1 LIAHNVGERFPADAI
16 TLREMLP
23 VLIPSPRRACRGYP
37 PLLIPLLTAA
47 CVIGPIEVLSVDSAP
62 EIVSGG
68 PASSGSVVTLERDPT
83 KFWVQ
88 VRDENPEQL
97 AYLWELSRDGPLAI
111 SQESDSNNPAIGGSE
126 IELPRD
132 ANLDGQVLTVL
143 ILDENSQVQVSWTI
157 EVIE

>member
-1 LIAHNVGERFPADAI
+1 VG
-16 TLREMLP
+16 L
-23 VLIPSPRRACRGYP
+23 S
-37 PLLIPLLTAA
+37 LLSAPA
-47 CVIGPIEVLSVDSAP
+47 CVIGPIEVLQVDTAP

-68 PASSGSVVTLERDPT
+68 PAPGGSVVTIERDPT

-88 VRDENPEQL
+88 VRDEEPGQL
-97 AYLWELSRDGPLAI
+97 AYLWTLSRDGPLAT

-132 ANLDGQVLTVL
+132 ADLDGQVLSVL
-143 ILDENSQVQVSWTI
+143 ILDAASQVQVTWVL